1 MNEQA
6 QNFTPDF
13 EEKII
18 QAILSD
24 TTYGE
29 QIFEV
34 LDQNLF
40 DLKYIQKMTEI
51 IKNYY
56 LKYEAFPTLSL
67 LDTICQQEI
76 TNAVLRKQCTEYLEK
91 IKSKPLN
98 GDSQYV
104 KDKSLGF
111 FRTQAVKNALLTE
124 VVPRLGK
131 ENLEEIIPIIQNA
144 LNKGTNRDVGY
155 EYNLDSENRFK
166 QEVELKVPTK
176 WKVLNEKLDGGF
188 GAGRLVTL
196 IGGSGVGKS
205 SLLVNV
211 GVGALLAADRP
222 RTVVHYTLELGDM
235 ETARRYDAAI
245 TNVEI
250 NSVITQKTKIL
261 SILKSKLP
269 EGSNLII
276 KEYPMKSASI
286 QTIKAHI
293 SRLKLKGITPDII
306 IIDYGDLLSSTEAH
320 REERFNTSS
329 IWGDMKRLSQ
339 ELKIPVITATQ
350 SNREGYNDD
359 ILTPDKVSEDFKK
372 IMHSDIII
380 TISRSHKILLAKNRQ
395 GRDGIVLGAKIDL
408 AKCFIE
414 IYEQPDEGSL
424 QSLEE
429 AIKTP
434 KNDFDS
440 IDSYLKKNFR

>member
-1 MNEQA
+1 MSDLS

-18 QAILSD
+18 QAIISD
-24 TTYGE
+24 TVFGE

-34 LDQNLF
+34 LDEKLF
-40 DLKYIQKMTEI
+40 DLKYIQKLTEI
-51 IKNYY
+51 IKGYY
-56 LKYEAFPTLSL
+56 IKYEAFPTLSL
-67 LDTICQQEI
+67 LETICQQEI
-76 TNAVLRKQCTEYLEK
+76 TNAVLRKQCYEYLEK
-91 IKSKPLN
+91 IKAKPLN

-104 KDKSLGF
+104 KDKSLSF
-111 FRTQAVKNALLTE
+111 FRTQSVKNALLSE

-131 ENLEEIIPIIQNA
+131 ENLDEILPIIQNA
-144 LNKGTNRDVGY
+144 INKGTSRDVGY
-155 EYNLDSENRFK
+155 EYNLDDEKRFRE
-166 QEVELKVPTK
+166 EVELKIPTK
-176 WKVLNEKLDGGF
+176 WKSLNEKLDGGF
-188 GAGRLVTL
+188 GQGRLVTI

-205 SLLVNV
+205 SVLVNV
-211 GVGALLAADRP
+211 GVGALLSSDRP
-222 RTVVHYTLELGDM
+222 KTVVHYTLELGDM

-250 NSVITQKTKIL
+250 NSVVAQKNKIL
-261 SILKSKLP
+261 TILKSKLP

-286 QTIKAHI
+286 QTIKAHL
-293 SRLKLKGITPDII
+293 SRLRIKNIIPDIV
-306 IIDYGDLLSSTEAH
+306 IIDYGDLLSAVESH

-329 IWGDMKRLSQ
+329 IWGDMKRLAQ

-372 IMHSDIII
+372 IMHSDVII

-395 GRDGIVLGAKIDL
+395 GKDNVVMCANIDL

-414 IYEQPDEGSL
+414 MYDQPDESSL
-424 QSLEE
+424 QKLEE
-429 AIKTP
+429 AIRTP
-434 KNDFDS
+434 KDDFSS
-440 IDSYLKKNFR
+440 IDSYIKNNAR

>member
-1 MNEQA
+1 MQETN

-24 TTYGE
+24 TNFGE

-34 LDQNLF
+34 LDHNLF

-67 LDTICQQEI
+67 LEAICQHEVS
-76 TNAVLRKQCTEYLEK
+76 NAVLRKQCADYLDK

-104 KDKSLGF
+104 KDKSLSF
-111 FRTQAVKNALLTE
+111 FRTQSVKNALLSE

-131 ENLEEIIPIIQNA
+131 ENLDEILPIIQNA
-144 LNKGTNRDVGY
+144 INKGTNRDVGY
-155 EYNLDSENRFK
+155 EYTLDDEKRFK
-166 QEVELKVPTK
+166 EEVELKVPTK

-188 GAGRLVTL
+188 GQGRLVTL

-211 GVGALLAADRP
+211 GVGALLSTDKP

-250 NSVITQKTKIL
+250 NSVVNQKNKVL
-261 SILKSKLP
+261 SVLKSKLP

-286 QTIKAHI
+286 QTIKAHL
-293 SRLKLKGITPDII
+293 SRLKLKSINPDII
-306 IIDYGDLLSSTEAH
+306 IIDYGDLLSSVESH

-339 ELKIPVITATQ
+339 ELKVPVITATQ

-372 IMHSDIII
+372 IMHSDVII
-380 TISRSHKILLAKNRQ
+380 TISRTHKILLAKNRQ
-395 GRDGIVLGAKIDL
+395 GKDGIVLGAKIDL
-408 AKCFIE
+408 SKCFIE
-414 IYEQPDEGSL
+414 IFEQPDENSL
-424 QSLEE
+424 GELEE
-429 AIKTP
+429 AIKKP
-434 KNDFDS
+434 KDDFS
-440 IDSYLKKNFR
+440 SLDSYLKNNFR

>member
-1 MNEQA
+1 MSDLS

-18 QAILSD
+18 QAIISD
-24 TTYGE
+24 TVFGE

-34 LDQNLF
+34 LDEKLF
-40 DLKYIQKMTEI
+40 DLKYIQKLTEI
-51 IKNYY
+51 IKGYY
-56 LKYEAFPTLSL
+56 IKYEAFPTLSL
-67 LDTICQQEI
+67 LETICQQEI
-76 TNAVLRKQCTEYLEK
+76 TNAVLRKQCYEYLEK
-91 IKSKPLN
+91 IKAKPLN

-104 KDKSLGF
+104 KDKSLSF
-111 FRTQAVKNALLTE
+111 FRTQSVKNALLSE

-131 ENLEEIIPIIQNA
+131 ENLDEILPIIQNA
-144 LNKGTNRDVGY
+144 INKGTSRDVGY
-155 EYNLDSENRFK
+155 EYNLDDEKRFRE
-166 QEVELKVPTK
+166 EVELKVPTK
-176 WKVLNEKLDGGF
+176 WKSLNEKLDGGF
-188 GAGRLVTL
+188 GQGRLVTI

-205 SLLVNV
+205 SVLVNV
-211 GVGALLAADRP
+211 GVGALLSGDRP
-222 RTVVHYTLELGDM
+222 KTVVHYTLELGDM

-250 NSVITQKTKIL
+250 NSVVAQKNKIL
-261 SILKSKLP
+261 TILKSKLP

-286 QTIKAHI
+286 QTIKAHL
-293 SRLKLKGITPDII
+293 SRLRIKNIIPDII
-306 IIDYGDLLSSTEAH
+306 IIDYGDLLSAVESH

-329 IWGDMKRLSQ
+329 IWGDMKRLAQ

-372 IMHSDIII
+372 IMHSDVII

-395 GRDGIVLGAKIDL
+395 GKDNVVMCANIDL

-414 IYEQPDEGSL
+414 MYDQPDESSL
-424 QSLEE
+424 QKLEE
-429 AIKTP
+429 AIRTP
-434 KNDFDS
+434 KDDFSS
-440 IDSYLKKNFR
+440 IDSYIKNNAR